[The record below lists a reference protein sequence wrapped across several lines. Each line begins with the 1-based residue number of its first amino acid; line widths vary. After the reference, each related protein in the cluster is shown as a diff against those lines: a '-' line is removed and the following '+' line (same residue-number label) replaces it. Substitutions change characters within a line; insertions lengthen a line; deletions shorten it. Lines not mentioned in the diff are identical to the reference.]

1 MKMWWDF
8 LCSNIY
14 LSGACDHSTI
24 LSSNKVATF
33 SNMSTAQCQTACG
46 GSSSCWS
53 GISTQAG
60 LCILLESRSGSEA
73 LTEVTMFKKSC
84 VTGKIRM

>member
-1 MKMWWDF
+1 
-8 LCSNIY
+8 
-14 LSGACDHSTI
+14 
-24 LSSNKVATF
+24 
-33 SNMSTAQCQTACG
+33 MSKAQCQTACG

-53 GISTQAG
+53 GISTHAG

-84 VTGKIRM
+84 VTGNYNMIIFNSETLISNIKILTWANIKLYISK